1 MLLLYDSV
9 AGVLQSLPLVPLVIF
24 NLPGISWGD
33 AVLDPPP
40 SARSGPEAA
49 APAWGREATAHRRS
63 ASALPAVPCPDPGSR
78 GRSAPDGR
86 RRHADHPEDAAAADV
101 PHRHRPRGDGE
112 GTERED

>member
-33 AVLDPPP
+33 AVLD
-40 SARSGPEAA
+40 
-49 APAWGREATAHRRS
+49 RRS
-63 ASALPAVPCPDPGSR
+63 ASAPPAVPCPDPGSR